1 MIPQFDLKKEYAL
14 LGNEIQGELK
24 QVFSKT
30 NFIGGDNVR
39 SIEKNI
45 ANYIGVKYA
54 ISCNSGTDALHF
66 ALKSFGIGKGDEVI
80 TTPFTFI
87 STIEAIMYLGAKP
100 IFVDIDL
107 KSYNINE
114 NEILKKITN
123 KTKAILPV
131 HLFGNPINVNNI
143 KDKINNNSIKII
155 EDCAQS
161 FGSGINYQ
169 RVGSIGDI
177 GCFSFY
183 PTKNLGCYGDGGMV
197 TTNSQESY
205 ETILKLRN
213 HGSSK
218 RYHHDIIGYNSRL
231 DEIQAAILNVKL
243 KYIDQFNLMRAKLA
257 SIYND
262 NLKGH
267 KEIMLPNKNKN
278 AFHVYH
284 QYTINSKN
292 RNKIKEELEKN
303 NIGSAIYYPISLEKQ
318 KAYKDVYKDTV
329 ECINSNYLSNTC
341 LSLPM
346 YPQLS
351 EENVIKVCEVIKQ
364 IK

>member
-14 LGNEIQGELK
+14 LENEIQGKLNE
-24 QVFSKT
+24 VFSKT
-30 NFIGGDNVR
+30 NFIGGDNVQ
-39 SIEKNI
+39 SIEENI

-114 NEILKKITN
+114 NKILKKITK

-131 HLFGNPINVNNI
+131 HLFGNPVNVSQI
-143 KDKINNNSIKII
+143 KNKINDSSIKII

-161 FGSGINYQ
+161 FGSGINCQ

-183 PTKNLGCYGDGGMV
+183 PTKNLGCYGDGGMI
-197 TTNSQESY
+197 TTNSQQSY
-205 ETILKLRN
+205 EAILKLRN

>member
-1 MIPQFDLKKEYAL
+1 MISQFDLKKEYAL
-14 LGNEIQGELK
+14 LENEIQGKLNE
-24 QVFSKT
+24 VFSKT
-30 NFIGGDNVR
+30 NFIGGDNVQ
-39 SIEKNI
+39 SIEENI

-114 NEILKKITN
+114 NEILKKITK

-161 FGSGINYQ
+161 FGSGINCQ

>member
-1 MIPQFDLKKEYAL
+1 MISQFDLKKEYAL
-14 LGNEIQGELK
+14 LENEIQGKLNE
-24 QVFSKT
+24 VFSKA
-30 NFIGGDNVR
+30 NFIGGENVQ
-39 SIEKNI
+39 SIEQNI
-45 ANYIGVKYA
+45 ADYIGVKYA

-114 NEILKKITN
+114 NEILKKITK

-131 HLFGNPINVNNI
+131 HLFGNPVNVSQI
-143 KDKINNNSIKII
+143 KNKINDNSIKII

-161 FGSGINYQ
+161 FGSGINCQ

-183 PTKNLGCYGDGGMV
+183 PTKNLGCYGDGGMI
-197 TTNSQESY
+197 TTNSQQSY

-243 KYIDQFNLMRAKLA
+243 KYIDQFNLTRAKLA
-257 SIYND
+257 SIYHD
-262 NLKGH
+262 NLKEH
-267 KEIMLPNKNKN
+267 EEIMLPNKSKN
-278 AFHVYH
+278 AFHVYN
-284 QYTINSKN
+284 QYTISSKK
-292 RNKIKEELEKN
+292 REKIKEELEKN

-318 KAYKDVYKDTV
+318 KAYKDVYNDTT
-329 ECINSNYLSNTC
+329 ECANSNYLSNTC

-351 EENVIKVCEVIKQ
+351 EENVIKVCEVLKRIK
-364 IK
+364 

>member
-1 MIPQFDLKKEYAL
+1 MISQFDLKKEYAL
-14 LGNEIQGELK
+14 LENEIQGKLNE
-24 QVFSKT
+24 VFSKT
-30 NFIGGDNVR
+30 NFIGGENVQ

-114 NEILKKITN
+114 NEILKKITK

-131 HLFGNPINVNNI
+131 HLFGNPVNVSQI
-143 KDKINNNSIKII
+143 KNKINDNSIKII

-161 FGSGINYQ
+161 FGSGINCQ

-183 PTKNLGCYGDGGMV
+183 PTKNLGCYGDGGMI
-197 TTNSQESY
+197 TTNSRQSY

-243 KYIDQFNLMRAKLA
+243 KYIDQFNLMRVKLA
-257 SIYND
+257 SIYHD
-262 NLKGH
+262 NLKEH
-267 KEIMLPNKNKN
+267 KEIMLPNKSKN

-284 QYTINSKN
+284 QYTINSKK
-292 RNKIKEELEKN
+292 REKIKEELEKN
-303 NIGSAIYYPISLEKQ
+303 NIGSSIYYPISLEKQ
-318 KAYKDVYKDTV
+318 KAYKDLYNDTT
-329 ECINSNYLSNTC
+329 ECTNSNYLSNTC

-351 EENVIKVCEVIKQ
+351 EENVIKVCEVLKQ